1 MRLSIKQMF
10 TATVIS
16 MLAISHSYSFDRLPT
31 VKDTYQDIKS
41 KPAMITETIYTLID
55 ENGKLVELPTQRK
68 TVKFYDWQNNKFV
81 MVQYNDEGNPYL
93 YEKVT
98 FNNEGLMISSAL
110 KTQKVSLD
118 KTYEYNSDFS
128 GYDIY
133 TVTDGEKLKPT
144 DRMRKILKYLQ

>member
-16 MLAISHSYSFDRLPT
+16 MLAISHSYSFDSLPT

-98 FNNEGLMISSAL
+98 FNNEGLMISSVL

-133 TVTDGEKLKPT
+133 TVTDGEKLKT
-144 DRMRKILKYLQ
+144 NSFELVKED